1 MTSTGASRKCVSC
14 GRDIAWDANVCPYCG
29 HDYRTVAPQA
39 AQKKESVMPVIGGI
53 LIIIA
58 GLIEIGMGGVLIA
71 GGTASSW
78 LPLVGGEI
86 AGILAVC
93 GAILL
98 ILGIIALL
106 GGIFAVQRK
115 NFGIAVL
122 GGILGLVAWFIPA
135 LIGLI
140 LIAVSKDE
148 FK

>member
-1 MTSTGASRKCVSC
+1 
-14 GRDIAWDANVCPYCG
+14 
-29 HDYRTVAPQA
+29 
-39 AQKKESVMPVIGGI
+39 MPVIGGI